1 MTIDAVFKTRNLV
14 AAVESMRPVPTPV
27 LSKVFTTP
35 LRSFSSNLEWDVEKD
50 SEGVCTSIPSGSPAK
65 VISKDGYDHVVVPAP
80 RFSEKFHVK
89 PSDLD
94 NIRRMGDN
102 VAPMLLADLVGREQ
116 AKLRAKIDRT
126 REYMAVKAL
135 SGTVVDGSGVTLA
148 TFELPSGHNPSLTG
162 INKWTDSESKIIE
175 NLRAWKKLISQAC
188 GGAVS
193 SFHAFCGSAV
203 MDAILNN
210 PKVQELLKYTKGSQL
225 AEQGTIAHLA
235 GVDIEE
241 LLGSY
246 KNDEGVRSDLIP
258 AGYIALVGVG
268 AGNAGEAFAPPED
281 FEAAD
286 GIGSGKLP
294 GVFFSKSW
302 EEKDPSVR
310 WVKVEARPLP
320 VILRP
325 GCIVYAK
332 VL

>member
-35 LRSFSSNLEWDVEKD
+35 IRSFSSNLEWDVEKD
-50 SEGVCTSIPSGSPAK
+50 SEGICVSIPSGSPARMS
-65 VISKDGYDHVVVPAP
+65 SKDGYDHVVVAAP
-80 RFSEKFHVK
+80 RFSEKFHVR

-126 REYMAVKAL
+126 REFMAVKAL
-135 SGTVVDGSGVTLA
+135 SGTIVDGESKTLA
-148 TFELPSGHNPSLTG
+148 TFALPSGHNPVLTSTA
-162 INKWTDSESKIIE
+162 KWSDSESDIVK
-175 NLRAWKKLISQAC
+175 NLRAWKKLISQAV

-193 SFHAFCGSAV
+193 SFHSFCGSDV
-203 MDAILNN
+203 MDAVLNN
-210 PKVQELLKYTKGSQL
+210 AKIQELLKYTKGSQI

-246 KNDEGVRSDLIP
+246 KTDAGVRTDLI
-258 AGYIALVGVG
+258 ASGYIALVGIG

-302 EEKDPSVR
+302 EEKDPSAR

>member
-50 SEGVCTSIPSGSPAK
+50 SEGVCTSIPSGSPAR
-65 VISKDGYDHVVVPAP
+65 VVSKDGYDHVVTPAP
-80 RFSEKFHVK
+80 RFSEKFFVK

-126 REYMAVKAL
+126 REFMAVKAL
-135 SGTVVDGSGVTLA
+135 SGTVVDGSGATLA
-148 TFELPSGHNPSLTG
+148 TFSLPTGHNPTLTG
-162 INKWTDSESKIIE
+162 VNKWSDSESKIVE
-175 NLRAWKKLISQAC
+175 NLRGWKKLISQAV

-193 SFHAFCGSAV
+193 SYQAFCGSAV

-225 AEQGTIAHLA
+225 AEQGAIAHLA

-246 KNDEGVRSDLIP
+246 KTDAGVRVDLLD
-258 AGYIALVGVG
+258 AGYIALVGIG

-302 EEKDPSVR
+302 EEKDPSGR